1 MKIENIV
8 RLIMNKLIN
17 KIAIVMVSLSY
28 LGMAQATNTVY
39 VPVGSANEVLIID
52 ADLDKV
58 VGSIGDVT
66 NVHGLASSPVGD
78 LLVAGSMS
86 LGPANQTIPEGMSE
100 DEHNAHHTASK
111 NQNTQ
116 PVNNTS
122 YISIIDAKAKRVLKR
137 IDVAGISH
145 HSVVT
150 PDGRYALSTHTT
162 AGNVSIID
170 MTSKSLHS
178 TIATGPVPNYVV
190 VSSDGKMAY
199 VSNSG
204 NGTVSEIAIEQWSVR
219 RNFKVGVAPEHM
231 VFSKDEKT
239 LYVINVGD
247 NSVSAVSILDG
258 KSINTYSVGNGPH
271 GIDISDDGKRLFV
284 SNKKGN
290 GLTLIDIDSGT
301 SRVKSLAPDPYHI
314 KSIKGTGKLYIS
326 SRSQP
331 WIWVV
336 DQKSLEVI
344 SKIQIKGEGHQ
355 MALVNN

>member
-1 MKIENIV
+1 
-8 RLIMNKLIN
+8 MNKLIS
-17 KIAIVMVSLSY
+17 KIAIVIVSLGY
-28 LGMAQATNTVY
+28 LGMAQATNTIY
-39 VPVGSANEVLIID
+39 VPVGSANEVLIIN

-66 NVHGLASSPVGD
+66 NVHGLASTSTGN

-86 LGPANQTIPEGMSE
+86 LAPKNQEIPEGMSE
-100 DEHNAHHTASK
+100 DEHSAHHVSGEDQSK
-111 NQNTQ
+111 Q
-116 PVNNTS
+116 PDNNSS
-122 YISIIDAKAKRVLKR
+122 YISIIDAKEKRVLKR
-137 IDVAGISH
+137 IEVAGISH

-162 AGNVSIID
+162 TGNVSIID
-170 MTSKSLHS
+170 MNSKSLHG
-178 TIATGPVPNYVV
+178 TIETGPVPNYVL
-190 VSSDGKMAY
+190 VSSDGKFAY

-204 NGTVSEIAIEQWSVR
+204 NSSVSEIAVDQWKVQ
-219 RNFKVGVAPEHM
+219 RNFKVGNAPEHM

-247 NSVSAVSILDG
+247 NSVSAISIADG
-258 KSINTYSVGNGPH
+258 KSINGFAVGNGPH

-290 GLTLIDIDSGT
+290 SLTFIDIESGAIDSRSFT
-301 SRVKSLAPDPYHI
+301 PNPYHI
-314 KSIKGTGKLYIS
+314 KSIEGTGKLYMS

-336 DQKSLEVI
+336 DQKSLKVI
-344 SKIQIKGEGHQ
+344 RKISIKGEGHQ
-355 MALVNN
+355 MALVQN

>member
-1 MKIENIV
+1 
-8 RLIMNKLIN
+8 MNKLIS
-17 KIAIVMVSLSY
+17 KISIVIVSLSY
-28 LGMAQATNTVY
+28 LGMAKATNTVY
-39 VPVGSANEVLIID
+39 VPIGSANEVLIID

-66 NVHGLASSPVGD
+66 NAHGLASSSEGD

-86 LGPANQTIPEGMSE
+86 LGPATQTIPEGMSE
-100 DEHNAHHTASK
+100 DEHNAHHAGGK

-116 PVNNTS
+116 PANNTS
-122 YISIIDAKAKRVLKR
+122 YISIIDAKARRVLKR

-178 TIATGPVPNYVV
+178 TIATGPVPNYVL

-204 NGTVSEIAIEQWSVR
+204 NGTVSEIAIDQWEVR
-219 RNFKVGVAPEHM
+219 RSFRVGTTPEHM
-231 VFSKDEKT
+231 VFSQDEKI

-247 NSVSAVSILDG
+247 NSVSAVSIADG
-258 KSINTYSVGNGPH
+258 KFIGSFSVGNGPH

-290 GLTLIDIDSGT
+290 SLTLIDIDSGT
-301 SRVKSLAPDPYHI
+301 TDSRSFAPDPYHI
-314 KSIKGTGKLYIS
+314 KSIEGTGKLYIS

-336 DQKSLEVI
+336 DQKSLKVVK
-344 SKIQIKGEGHQ
+344 KIPIKGEGHQ
-355 MALVNN
+355 MVLLQN

>member
-1 MKIENIV
+1 
-8 RLIMNKLIN
+8 MNKLIN
-17 KIAIVMVSLSY
+17 KIAIVIVSLGY
-28 LGMAQATNTVY
+28 LGMAKATNTVY
-39 VPVGSANEVLIID
+39 VPIGSANEVLIID

-66 NVHGLASSPVGD
+66 NAHGLASSSEGD

-86 LGPANQTIPEGMSE
+86 LGPATQTIPEGMSE
-100 DEHNAHHTASK
+100 DEHNAHHAGGK

-116 PVNNTS
+116 PANNTS
-122 YISIIDAKAKRVLKR
+122 YISIIDAKARRVLKR

-178 TIATGPVPNYVV
+178 TIATGPVPNYVL

-204 NGTVSEIAIEQWSVR
+204 NGTVSEIAIDQWEVR
-219 RNFKVGVAPEHM
+219 RSFRVGTTPEHM
-231 VFSKDEKT
+231 VFSQDEKI

-247 NSVSAVSILDG
+247 NSVTAVSILDG
-258 KSINTYSVGNGPH
+258 KSINTFSVGNGPH

-290 GLTLIDIDSGT
+290 GMTLIDIDSGT
-301 SRVKSLAPDPYHI
+301 ARARSLAPDPYHI

-355 MALVNN
+355 WH

>member
-1 MKIENIV
+1 
-8 RLIMNKLIN
+8 MNKLGK
-17 KIAIVMVSLSY
+17 KIAIVIVFLGY
-28 LGMAQATNTVY
+28 LGTAQAANTVY

-66 NVHGLASSPVGD
+66 NVHGLASTPVGD
-78 LLVAGSMS
+78 LLVAGSMA
-86 LGPANQTIPEGMSE
+86 LAPANQTIPEGISE
-100 DEHNAHHTASK
+100 DEHNAHHADSK
-111 NQNTQ
+111 SQNTQ
-116 PVNNTS
+116 SANNAS

-137 IDVAGISH
+137 VDVDGISH

-162 AGNVSIID
+162 TGGISVID
-170 MTSKSLHS
+170 MQSKSLQR
-178 TIATGPVPNYVV
+178 TIATGPVPNYVLV
-190 VSSDGKMAY
+190 TSDGKMAY

-204 NGTVSEIAIEQWSVR
+204 NGTVSEIEIDQWLVR
-219 RNFKVGVAPEHM
+219 RNFKVGATPEHM

-247 NSVSAVSILDG
+247 NSVTAVLIADG
-258 KSINTYSVGNGPH
+258 KSIGSISVGNGPH

-290 GLTLIDIDSGT
+290 DLTLIDIDSGNSS
-301 SRVKSLAPDPYHI
+301 SRALAPDPYHI

-331 WIWVV
+331 WIWVL

-355 MALVNN
+355 MALVQN

>member
-1 MKIENIV
+1 
-8 RLIMNKLIN
+8 MNKLIN
-17 KIAIVMVSLSY
+17 KITIVLVSLGY
-28 LGMAQATNTVY
+28 LGMAQAANTIY
-39 VPVGSANEVLIID
+39 IPIGSANEVLIID

-66 NVHGLASSPVGD
+66 NAHGLASSTVD
-78 LLVAGSMS
+78 SLLVAGSMS
-86 LGPANQTIPEGMSE
+86 LAPETQKIPEGMSE
-100 DEHNAHHTASK
+100 DEHSAHHVSGEDQSK
-111 NQNTQ
+111 Q
-116 PVNNTS
+116 PVNNAG

-137 IDVAGISH
+137 IDVVGISH

-162 AGNVSIID
+162 TGNVSIID
-170 MTSKSLHS
+170 MKSKSLHG
-178 TIATGPVPNYVV
+178 TIATGPVPNYVL

-204 NGTVSEIAIEQWSVR
+204 NGSVSEIALDQWKVR
-219 RNFKVGVAPEHM
+219 RNFKVGNAPEHM
-231 VFSKDEKT
+231 VFSKDQKT

-247 NSVSAVSILDG
+247 NSVSAVSISDG
-258 KSINTYSVGNGPH
+258 KSIGSFSVGNGPH

-290 GLTLIDIDSGT
+290 SLTFIDIESGATDSRSFT
-301 SRVKSLAPDPYHI
+301 PNPYHI
-314 KSIKGTGKLYIS
+314 KSIEGTGKLYMS

-344 SKIQIKGEGHQ
+344 KKIPIKGEGHQ
-355 MALVNN
+355 MALVQN

>member
-1 MKIENIV
+1 
-8 RLIMNKLIN
+8 MNKLIN
-17 KIAIVMVSLSY
+17 KIAIVIVSLSY
-28 LGMAQATNTVY
+28 LGMAQAASTVY

-66 NVHGLASSPVGD
+66 NAHGLASSSVD
-78 LLVAGSMS
+78 NLLVAGSMA
-86 LGPANQTIPEGMSE
+86 LAPENQTIPEGISE
-100 DEHNAHHTASK
+100 DEHNAHHADSK
-111 NQNTQ
+111 NQNIQ
-116 PVNNTS
+116 SANNAS

-137 IDVAGISH
+137 IDVDGISH
-145 HSVVT
+145 HIAVT
-150 PDGRYALSTHTT
+150 PDGHYALSTHTT
-162 AGNVSIID
+162 TGGISVID
-170 MTSKSLHS
+170 MQSKSLQR
-178 TIATGPVPNYVV
+178 TIATGPVPNYVLV
-190 VSSDGKMAY
+190 TSDGKMAY

-204 NGTVSEIAIEQWSVR
+204 NGTVSEIEIDQWLVR
-219 RNFKVGVAPEHM
+219 RNFKVGATPEHM

-247 NSVSAVSILDG
+247 NSVTAVLIADG
-258 KSINTYSVGNGPH
+258 KSIGSISVGNGPH

-290 GLTLIDIDSGT
+290 SLTFIDIDSGT
-301 SRVKSLAPDPYHI
+301 TDARSFAPDPYHI

-336 DQKSLEVI
+336 DQKSLEII